1 MQDRTSED
9 LLTVELNPLEREVA
23 ILRLIGEV
31 DLSSAHLLSE
41 QFKTVAEGHLA
52 ELIIDATA
60 VTFMDSTGL
69 HALVEG
75 KRLIH
80 DEGTRILLVPS
91 PQVRRVLELVFP
103 EPLFAAR
110 MDTVDEARAALN
122 GRLDDR
128 TDEASDSPVA

>member
-9 LLTVELNPLEREVA
+9 LLTVEISPLGPEVA
-23 ILRLIGEV
+23 ILRLEGEV
-31 DLSSAHLLSE
+31 DMSSAHLLSDE
-41 QFKTVAEGHLA
+41 LKRVAEGHLA

-91 PQVRRVLELVFP
+91 SQVRRVLELVFP
-103 EPLFAAR
+103 EPLFASR
-110 MDTVDEARAALN
+110 MGTVDEARAVLN
-122 GRLDDR
+122 SRLDDR
-128 TDEASDSPVA
+128 TDQAS

>member
-1 MQDRTSED
+1 MQDGPSED
-9 LLTVELNPLEREVA
+9 LLTVELSPLGREAA
-23 ILRLIGEV
+23 ILRLEGEV
-31 DLSSAHLLSE
+31 DLSSAHLLSG
-41 QFKTVAEGHLA
+41 QFKIVAKGDLT

-110 MDTVDEARAALN
+110 MSTVDEARAALDSP
-122 GRLDDR
+122 LDDR
-128 TDEASDSPVA
+128 TDQAFDTPVA